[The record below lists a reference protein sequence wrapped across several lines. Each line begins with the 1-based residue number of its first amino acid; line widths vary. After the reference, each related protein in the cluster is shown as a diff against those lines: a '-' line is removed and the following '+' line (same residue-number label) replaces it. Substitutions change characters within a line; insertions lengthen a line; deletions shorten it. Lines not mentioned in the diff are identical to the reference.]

1 MIIKEIIV
9 MIIADILTTLY
20 QSFWFALVL
29 SILLMILYSYV
40 YYSADMKNGLKDI
53 FCIWCRHFKTE
64 PFLKKLFF
72 LTFYISMV
80 LFRTLINRKLWPD
93 PLSNVMG
100 GWWIWTTGIDG
111 NQVLTTEC
119 FENLILMLPFSL
131 LLLWTMGEKIT
142 GEKAG
147 AGKIIW
153 KGLQSAFLFSLT
165 IELLQLLLRLGTF
178 QISDLVYN
186 TLGGGAGGAC
196 YYLVR
201 KLLSAKKSHGK
212 HRLYK

>member
-1 MIIKEIIV
+1 MITKELINMV
-9 MIIADILTTLY
+9 IADILTTVY
-20 QSFWFALVL
+20 QSFWFAFLLSVLFMFLSLYACRPAGAGKGIKAAFLV
-29 SILLMILYSYV
+29 
-40 YYSADMKNGLKDI
+40 
-53 FCIWCRHFKTE
+53 
-64 PFLKKLFF
+64 
-72 LTFYISMV
+72 FYTSMV